1 MELYIEK
8 EFLDDFYAVYDF
20 FADYS
25 DEEIKVRLKNV
36 FTEYGAK
43 QVFIDYNSEDF
54 HQFLKDNTFFEMM
67 ASNDISPI
75 SVESIEEDL
84 FKNSNFNQTL
94 VFTQK
99 ENIWFNKAESMGA
112 LCFTFDNYEEKIKSI
127 INQLHFKI
135 DLSETFNGWDFLD
148 AFSTINYNKVIIT
161 DGYVLG
167 DKSNQKMSDNIIPI
181 LKKIIISPLNN
192 VSVKF
197 FTKELKPLSS
207 DAKHIKEQA
216 KKRCVKFNSLFA
228 NFKVNFKI
236 INSDLN
242 AGFDLHDR
250 NIATNFSLLDSGK
263 GLNLIPHKTSNSQII
278 SKTIF
283 EKYTYNRLNNIIS
296 NQNQYVVNIKKLD
309 PSKFKM
315 YPEINS

>member
-8 EFLDDFYAVYDF
+8 EFLDDF

-99 ENIWFNKAESMGA
+99 EKIWFNKAENMGA
-112 LCFTFDNYEEKIKSI
+112 LCFSFDNYEEKIKELI
-127 INQLHFKI
+127 DKLHFKVN
-135 DLSETFNGWDFLD
+135 LSIPFNNWNALD
-148 AFSTINYNKVIIT
+148 FSTIPFNSVQIT
-161 DGYVLG
+161 DGY
-167 DKSNQKMSDNIIPI
+167 I
-181 LKKIIISPLNN
+181 LKDEKN
-192 VSVKF
+192 
-197 FTKELKPLSS
+197 TKENLIPL
-207 DAKHIKEQA
+207 
-216 KKRCVKFNSLFA
+216 
-228 NFKVNFKI
+228 
-236 INSDLN
+236 INSFVHSKKGLISIDLLVKEIVAKN
-242 AGFDLHDR
+242 ALEEKRKEFVKKQHSKLNSIFSDLQIRFTIYVSNLISDIDFHDR
-250 NIATNFSLLDSGK
+250 TVVTNFSILDSGVGFSLVNK
-263 GLNLIPHKTSNSQII
+263 KISNSQMI
-278 SKTIF
+278 SESIF
-283 EKYTYNRLNNIIS
+283 EKYTYDRLRGLRAYQQKYINKLNS
-296 NQNQYVVNIKKLD
+296 NSFQSL
-309 PSKFKM
+309 KFYKF
-315 YPEINS
+315 P

>member
-8 EFLDDFYAVYDF
+8 KFLDDF

-25 DEEIKVRLKNV
+25 DVEIKVKLKNV
-36 FTEYGAK
+36 FIEYGTK
-43 QVFIDYNSEDF
+43 QVYIDYKSEGF
-54 HQFLKDNTFFEMM
+54 HQFIEDNPFFEMM
-67 ASNDISPI
+67 ASNDISPMP
-75 SVESIEEDL
+75 VESIEQDL

-99 ENIWFNKAESMGA
+99 EKSWFNKAESMGA
-112 LCFTFDNYEEKIKSI
+112 LCFSFDNYEKKIKSI

-135 DLSETFNGWDFLD
+135 DLGETFNGWDFLD
-148 AFSTINYNKVIIT
+148 AFSTINYNKITIT

-181 LKKIIISPLNN
+181 LKRLVSPHLTNL
-192 VSVKF
+192 SITF
-197 FTKELKPLSS
+197 FTKDLKPLSNQ
-207 DAKHIKEQA
+207 AKHIKEQA
-216 KKRCVKFNSLFA
+216 KKRCVKFNRLFA

-236 INSDLN
+236 INSALD
-242 AGFDLHDR
+242 AGVDLHDR

-278 SKTIF
+278 SETIF
-283 EKYTYNRLNNIIS
+283 EKYTYNRLNNIVS
-296 NQNQYVVNIKKLD
+296 NQNQFVVNIKNAD
-309 PSKFKM
+309 ATKFKM
-315 YPEINS
+315 FP